1 MEQNFIKKHASSVVG
16 WMLEKADSIGGLD
29 HRLTK
34 GQLRELFV
42 ADILNSFLTSQ
53 FDIGSGIILNKNG
66 QQSNQTDIIISDNR
80 ILPPFL
86 REQSIG
92 VYPAESVIA
101 TIEIKSHLGKQ
112 DIIDAQFAAE
122 RLHNDVFNHQEI
134 LYNEVSECEL
144 FKPLCAVFG
153 FYGSGA
159 DVLNQENSGQQWLNE
174 NIKNLLAICLAKKYS
189 WMKVQDNW
197 ALRKADI
204 NSHEE
209 IKRFIAVLIDNI
221 RTRSEH
227 RLNVMGLQ
235 HRDWLGQYIR
245 DYGP

>member
-1 MEQNFIKKHASSVVG
+1 MEQYFIKKHASAVVG
-16 WMLEKADSIGGLD
+16 WMLEKANSIGGLD

-42 ADILNSFLTSQ
+42 ADILDSFLTSQ
-53 FDIGSGIILNKNG
+53 LDIGSGIIVNKKG
-66 QQSNQTDIIISDNR
+66 RQSSQTDIIISDNR

-101 TIEIKSHLGKQ
+101 TIEIKSELEKQ
-112 DIIDAQFAAE
+112 DIIDTQSAAE
-122 RLHNDVFNHQEI
+122 KLHNEVFNHQEI
-134 LYNEVSECEL
+134 LYNEVDDSEL
-144 FKPLCAVFG
+144 LKPLCAVFG
-153 FYGSGA
+153 FDGSGA
-159 DVLNQENSGQQWLNE
+159 DILNQENSWRQWLNE
-174 NIKNLLAICLAKKYS
+174 NIKNLSAICLAKKYS
-189 WMKVQDNW
+189 WMKVNNNW
-197 ALRKADI
+197 ALRGADI

-221 RTRSEH
+221 RTRSEL

-235 HRDWLGQYIR
+235 HRDWLGEYIR